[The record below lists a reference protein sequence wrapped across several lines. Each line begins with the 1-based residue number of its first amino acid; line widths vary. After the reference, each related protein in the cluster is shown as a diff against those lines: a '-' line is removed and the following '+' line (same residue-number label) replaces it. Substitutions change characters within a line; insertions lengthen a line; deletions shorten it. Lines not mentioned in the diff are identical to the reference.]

1 MKVCGL
7 NLGYE
12 IFKSNVAETR
22 YAYKYN
28 QFQDLHMGLH
38 QSSPPPYP
46 PGNPNGSES
55 KELAIEP
62 VRGFPLA
69 FGTALDPV
77 QEPSITLEAAPTSTT
92 TAIPKDS
99 SPSCDLES
107 KSPDVWITSP
117 TQLQEQNEP
126 SHAAT
131 AKEANVTSPVEEKE
145 TTYLPKLDDDLKAMT
160 QEFNEDI
167 RDNLKNIQDETCGRC
182 EAKIAALDY
191 HYSCVECETTTSLF
205 ICQKCYHGI
214 ENCRNHYTKLLK
226 RGCNPWHAK
235 CGIFCVDASITTE
248 DNELIRALKLN
259 NTIRIRQYA
268 QNRTLLDS
276 QDRLGFTPL
285 HVAAHLG
292 LEEGTALLIECGARF
307 ESRNYLDH
315 TPLHTAVDANQIKIV
330 QILLDGG
337 VNIEITYGK
346 RGSKALHL
354 AAVYAMHHIVTLL
367 LRRGAEIDAPNDYK
381 APLFRAI
388 KQPESHKCVEALLAA
403 GANVN
408 SKNGDYLDT
417 PLYLAS
423 RIKDHET
430 TSTIVNLLLR
440 YGAAVDLT
448 SKGGYTPLM
457 AAAERGHL
465 GVCKSLLERSPQL
478 DIQSKNG
485 SNAIYHAARYGHEE
499 ILDLLIAEGASCLP
513 PKLLLGKWKHLES
526 YRHFSSGVTP
536 ASKKRM
542 LSKLRAAKH
551 N

>member
-7 NLGYE
+7 NLRYE

-28 QFQDLHMGLH
+28 QFQDLHIGLN

-46 PGNPNGSES
+46 PGNLNDSGS
-55 KELAIEP
+55 KESAIEP
-62 VRGFPLA
+62 ATEFPLA

-77 QEPSITLEAAPTSTT
+77 QEPSITFEAAPTSTRT
-92 TAIPKDS
+92 TIPKDS

-107 KSPDVWITSP
+107 MSPDVSITSP

-126 SHAAT
+126 SHAS
-131 AKEANVTSPVEEKE
+131 AKEINVTSLVQENESTHLAE
-145 TTYLPKLDDDLKAMT
+145 LDDDLKVMS
-160 QEFNEDI
+160 QEFYEDI
-167 RDNLKNIQDETCGRC
+167 RDNLKNLKDVTCGRC
-182 EAKIAALDY
+182 EVNIAALDY
-191 HYSCVECETTTSLF
+191 HYSCVECETTTRLF

-214 ENCRNHYTKLLK
+214 ENCRNHHKKYHK
-226 RGCNPWHAK
+226 REFKPWHAK
-235 CGIFCVDASITTE
+235 CGTFYIDTNVITE
-248 DNELIRALKLN
+248 DNQLIRALKQN
-259 NTIRIRQYA
+259 NIIRIRQYA

-276 QDRLGFTPL
+276 QDKLGFTPL

-292 LEEGTALLIECGARF
+292 LEEGTVLLIECGALF
-307 ESRNYLDH
+307 EFRNYLDH
-315 TPLHTAVDANQIKIV
+315 TPLHTAVSANQIKII

-337 VNIEITYGK
+337 ANIETTYGK
-346 RGSKALHL
+346 HGSTALHL
-354 AAVYAMHHIVTLL
+354 AAGYAMHHIVTLL
-367 LRRGAEIDAPNDYK
+367 LRRGAEIDAPGGALGNRLY
-381 APLFRAI
+381 RALQNP
-388 KQPESHKCVEALLAA
+388 KCRKCVEALLAA
-403 GANVN
+403 GSNVN
-408 SKNGDYLDT
+408 DKGSGNQKD
-417 PLYLAS
+417 PLIRAC

-430 TSTIVNLLLR
+430 ARIIVDLLLR

-448 SKGGYTPLM
+448 SEGGYSPLM

-526 YRHFSSGVTP
+526 YMHFPRGVTP
-536 ASKKRM
+536 ASKKRI